1 MTIRDMVLE
10 LIKTQEEYFA
20 ASIAAR
26 HLHQKWIDA
35 SNTLAEE
42 MSRDDSECVI
52 VDGRVVIFHGYDF
65 DNEKESMVTTAFSIY
80 TPSHVVET
88 AK

>member
-20 ASIAAR
+20 ASIAAK

-42 MSRDDSECVI
+42 MSRDGSECVI
-52 VDGRVVIFHGYDF
+52 IDGRVVIFHGHDF
-65 DNEKESMVTTAFSIY
+65 DNDESMVTTAFSTY
-80 TPSHVVET
+80 TPSHVEP